1 MPGSRD
7 SISLSRSWATAPV
20 CTRARTAVLRLRA
33 NRPPRPPSFRQG
45 GQLGSSVALPTNRD
59 NSGCTRSEY
68 RRTQPTSPRRHP
80 VVGGYTQHVDGCPPG
95 PCVAAAAS
103 SRYGKRLL
111 TDPDDRLG
119 DPLFGEPA
127 ADFGK
132 ELSSRPG
139 RRRPLVVEVPA
150 IVALPADAAAV
161 ASQSLGEQ
169 DRAQLVR
176 CADPHPTSV

>member
-1 MPGSRD
+1 M
-7 SISLSRSWATAPV
+7 IAAK
-20 CTRARTAVLRLRA
+20 
-33 NRPPRPPSFRQG
+33 
-45 GQLGSSVALPTNRD
+45 
-59 NSGCTRSEY
+59 E
-68 RRTQPTSPRRHP
+68 
-80 VVGGYTQHVDGCPPG
+80 
-95 PCVAAAAS
+95 AAAISRRLSQFQQTATTVVARAASIGERDDVTRLSVVTHGSGWLCARPCGAAVAS

-111 TDPDDRLG
+111 TDPDDGLG

-150 IVALPADAAAV
+150 IVALLADAAAV
-161 ASQSLGEQ
+161 APQPLGEQ
-169 DRAQLVR
+169 DRAQFIR

>member
-1 MPGSRD
+1 MPLELFFDLVTR
-7 SISLSRSWATAPV
+7 SLIAFHTVAVSQFQQTAT
-20 CTRARTAVLRLRA
+20 TAVPRA
-33 NRPPRPPSFRQG
+33 ARSANATNLATMS
-45 GQLGSSVALPTNRD
+45 LGCRWLHTACGWLCARA
-59 NSGCTRSEY
+59 
-68 RRTQPTSPRRHP
+68 
-80 VVGGYTQHVDGCPPG
+80 
-95 PCVAAAAS
+95 CVAAVAS

-132 ELSSRPG
+132 KLSSRPG

-161 ASQSLGEQ
+161 APQPLGEQ
-169 DRAQLVR
+169 DRAQLIR